1 MMSDKITCFGYNMK
15 EAKKTASCAAELVSG
30 LSGAVDAVTEILKS
44 LLLTIQK
51 DREHSS

>member
-1 MMSDKITCFGYNMK
+1 MK
-15 EAKKTASCAAELVSG
+15 EAKKPASYALELVSG
-30 LSGAVDAVTEILKS
+30 LSGAVDAAAEILKS

>member
-1 MMSDKITCFGYNMK
+1 MK
-15 EAKKTASCAAELVSG
+15 EAKKPASCAAELVSEF
-30 LSGAVDAVTEILKS
+30 SGAMDKAAEILKS